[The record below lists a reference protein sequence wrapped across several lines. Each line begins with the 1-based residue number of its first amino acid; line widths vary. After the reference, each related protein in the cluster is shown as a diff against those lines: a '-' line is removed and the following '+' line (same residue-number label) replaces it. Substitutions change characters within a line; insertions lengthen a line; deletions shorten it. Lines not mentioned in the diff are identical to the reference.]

1 MLENVENSW
10 IHKENGHI
18 NYIEYGMISDNVNDI
33 DWRSI
38 SGSKSIGLKLGI
50 EPSHKTTFPFG
61 WSSTK
66 LSDFLFAR
74 LNSTQPG
81 NSIIGVPKLRLTGG
95 AWGVE

>member
-1 MLENVENSW
+1 VPLSVLG
-10 IHKENGHI
+10 ITGTPAGFVI
-18 NYIEYGMISDNVNDI
+18 IIC
-33 DWRSI
+33 

-61 WSSTK
+61 SSSTK

-81 NSIIGVPKLRLTGG
+81 NSIIGVPKVRLTGG
-95 AWGVE
+95 A